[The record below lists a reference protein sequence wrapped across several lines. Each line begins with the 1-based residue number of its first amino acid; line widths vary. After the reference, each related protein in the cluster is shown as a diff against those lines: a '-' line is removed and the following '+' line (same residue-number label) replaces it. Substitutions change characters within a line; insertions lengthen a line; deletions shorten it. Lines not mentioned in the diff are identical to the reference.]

1 MSYRLLF
8 LVLLIIAGLCVV
20 NYLYTL
26 SEKHDNEMKKITI
39 LEKRIKQKQFATEQA
54 RLNST
59 ICNIPD
65 LNTPKECYV
74 ESNYQCNWS
83 IDADRCNLIE
93 G

>member
-8 LVLLIIAGLCVV
+8 FIILIICGLCAI
-20 NYLYTL
+20 NYLYNL
-26 SEKHDNEMKKITI
+26 SEKHDNEMKKIML
-39 LEKRIKQKQFATEQA
+39 LEKRIKQKQFAVDQA

-59 ICNIPD
+59 PCDIPD

-83 IDADRCNLIE
+83 VEADRCNLIDN
-93 G
+93 